1 MSSLLNVSNNS
12 SKSEQLNLKD
22 IEVFVDSKGQNWFKR
37 AHIGQY
43 LGIAHIITS
52 TTKLLEEDIR
62 IWAFLQTKRGEI
74 CSMDPSREDAQ
85 DHDIFISFTGTL
97 YVIVK
102 SRKDKGKVP
111 KEHILKDI
119 VPHGFDAKIEEIQ
132 EQHRQ
137 AIEEM
142 QE

>member
-74 CSMDPSREDAQ
+74 CSMDPSRED
-85 DHDIFISFTGTL
+85 
-97 YVIVK
+97 
-102 SRKDKGKVP
+102 SRTVSTS
-111 KEHILKDI
+111 H
-119 VPHGFDAKIEEIQ
+119 
-132 EQHRQ
+132 
-137 AIEEM
+137 
-142 QE
+142 